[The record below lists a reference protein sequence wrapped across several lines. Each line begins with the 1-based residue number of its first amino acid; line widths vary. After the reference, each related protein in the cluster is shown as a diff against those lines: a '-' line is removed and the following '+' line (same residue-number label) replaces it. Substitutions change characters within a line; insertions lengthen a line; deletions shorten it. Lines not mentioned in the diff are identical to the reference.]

1 MNILVAAFIA
11 AKLLPGVGL
20 AAEEPACAMPDYLRL
35 GESRLSHVHE
45 AVTREHKLTIAVVG
59 TGSSALAGPNG
70 RRSAYPARLEAA
82 LNQRLPSAPVK
93 VVALV
98 RTRLTAE
105 DLAQGMDKVLSDEK
119 PDLVIWQTGTI
130 DAIRRVDPDAFMA
143 ALEDGV
149 DRLHKGGADV
159 ILMNMQFSPRT
170 ESMIPVGPY
179 IDTMRAVAM
188 QKEVPLFDRFGLMH
202 HWAEA
207 GIFDLQERGRG
218 NTLAQR
224 VHDCIGRAIA
234 ALIIDTGHL
243 EAYEQKARR

>member
-1 MNILVAAFIA
+1 MNS
-11 AKLLPGVGL
+11 LLAVLL
-20 AAEEPACAMPDYLRL
+20 AARLLTGVALAAPEPDCAVPDYLRL
-35 GESRLSHVHE
+35 GDSRLAHVHA
-45 AVTREHKLTIAVVG
+45 AVTREHRLTIAVVG
-59 TGSSALAGPNG
+59 TGSSALAGPDG

-82 LNQRLPSAPVK
+82 LSRRLINATVK

-105 DLAQGMDKVLSDEK
+105 DLAKGMDKVIADEK

-130 DAIRRVDPDAFMA
+130 DAIRQVDPDEFKA
-143 ALEDGV
+143 ALEDGI

-170 ESMIPVGPY
+170 ETMIQVGPY
-179 IDTMRAVAM
+179 IDAMRAVAM

-207 GIFDLQERGRG
+207 GIFDLQAGGRDI
-218 NTLAQR
+218 TLAR
-224 VHDCIGRAIA
+224 SVHDCIGRAIA
-234 ALIIDTGHL
+234 ALVIDTGQL
-243 EAYEQKARR
+243 QAYEQKARR